1 MKKFVVLVCGV
12 LMTAGAFATDTETNS
27 SVIDSSVIDNSI
39 IDSSAIVI
47 DKKAD
52 KVVHKNAE
60 KLKKFKGNFST
71 ETDKAANKVEDSSEK
86 LIKFKG
92 DKSKGNKLKAASA
105 EQVAA
110 KNEAVFNNM
119 DSDADGMVSKAE
131 YMHFKE
137 QQLIIKNAKM
147 SQ

>member
-27 SVIDSSVIDNSI
+27 SVIDSSV

-92 DKSKGNKLKAASA
+92 DKVKGDKVKGNKVKAASA

-110 KNEAVFNNM
+110 KNEAVFNYM

-137 QQLIIKNAKM
+137 QQLIIQNAKM

>member
-12 LMTAGAFATDTETNS
+12 LMTAGAFATDTDTET
-27 SVIDSSVIDNSI
+27 
-39 IDSSAIVI
+39 DSSAIVI
-47 DKKAD
+47 DKKAE

-60 KLKKFKGNFST
+60 KLKSFKGNFST
-71 ETDKAANKVEDSSEK
+71 ETDKAGNKVENSSEK

-92 DKSKGNKLKAASA
+92 DKVKGNKVKAASA
-105 EQVAA
+105 EQISA
-110 KNEAVFNNM
+110 KNELLFDNM
-119 DSDADGMVSKAE
+119 DFNADGMVSKAE

-137 QQLIIKNAKM
+137 QQLIIQNAKK